1 MTLDDFDE
9 DSCLIYGIGNVGRQ
23 DDGLGWAFVDWL
35 QTQGLCSSA
44 DMHKNYQLLL
54 EDAELIS
61 NKERVLFIDAT
72 KDASVES
79 FTFER
84 AAPRMDFSFTSHAIS
99 IPAIMA
105 TCQQCFGRLPVVH
118 VLAIRGYEFELEM
131 GLTRAAQHNL
141 EDATAYLSSP
151 NELGQQRRIC
161 QGDGAAGTYPPTWMA
176 SNTLRGK
183 GGRALTVAADFVG
196 LGGLLDNAV
205 CMASD
210 REALSCQN
218 CREDNGW

>member
-35 QTQGLCSSA
+35 QAQGLCSSA
-44 DMHKNYQLLL
+44 DMHENYQLLL

-61 NKERVLFIDAT
+61 TKERVLFIDAT

-84 AAPRMDFSFTSHAIS
+84 ATPRMDFSFTSHAIS

-105 TCQQCFGRLPVVH
+105 TCQQCFEHLPVVH
-118 VLAIRGYEFELEM
+118 VLAIRGYEFGLEM

-141 EDATAYLSSP
+141 DSATACLSAS
-151 NELGQQRRIC
+151 
-161 QGDGAAGTYPPTWMA
+161 GASA
-176 SNTLRGK
+176 R
-183 GGRALTVAADFVG
+183 
-196 LGGLLDNAV
+196 
-205 CMASD
+205 
-210 REALSCQN
+210 
-218 CREDNGW
+218 